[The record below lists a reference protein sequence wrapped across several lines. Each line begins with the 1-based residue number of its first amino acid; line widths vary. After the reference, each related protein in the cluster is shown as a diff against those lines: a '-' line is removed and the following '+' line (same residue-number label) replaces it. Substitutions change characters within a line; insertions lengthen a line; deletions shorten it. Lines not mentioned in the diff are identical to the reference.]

1 MMNLFSKAIVAHQNG
16 DVETARSIYMAIL
29 SRDPDHADTLGML
42 AMIHLQER
50 KPHDAIPLLQKALDV
65 QPNPSFY
72 SRIGI
77 AYQQLGKWVLAQD
90 AWQKGLAMVPD
101 NSEFMYQ
108 LGIARI
114 AQGDREQAKDYWQ
127 KALEKQPNHVEVL
140 INLGMWYREEENIHL
155 AHDCWSRAYKI
166 QPQNPRLR
174 PLYLK
179 SLFEVSLIDPS
190 PIPLLQRAIKIDKNY
205 HQAYGRLSECYLAKG
220 KFKKAFDSCK
230 QAIFLAPEKPEYH
243 HAMGNIYRSTNQDM
257 EALKAYRKARDLGST
272 HPATIQ
278 AIRVLSGEGQQTG
291 NLDVVRQLFDQYA
304 EKFDEHL
311 QKDLSYD
318 VPKLIAEFVQEHC
331 GSDTRFER
339 ILDLG
344 CGTGLSVRPFVHSS
358 SYRVGVD
365 VSLGM
370 LEQAKKR
377 GVFDKYIEN
386 DILSYVSK
394 SEEKFDLI
402 ICTDTLNYLGDLSD
416 FVKNISNVMKKDTP
430 FIFSTE
436 RSDSEENNFTIGNS
450 ERFAHTDTYIE
461 QIFGDG
467 FVTYKRSCMV
477 REEEGKPVDGT
488 LWIVVSVDSKFKQ

>member
-1 MMNLFSKAIVAHQNG
+1 MMNLFSKAVVAHQNG
-16 DVETARSIYMAIL
+16 DVETARAIYMAIL
-29 SRDPDHADTLGML
+29 SRDPEHADTLGML

-50 KPHDAIPLLQKALDV
+50 KPQEAIPLLQRALDV

-90 AWQKGLAMVPD
+90 AWQKGLAMAPD

-114 AQGDREQAKDYWQ
+114 AQDDREQAKEYWQ

-140 INLGMWYREEENIHL
+140 INLGMWYREEENIRL
-155 AHDCWSRAYKI
+155 AHDCWNRAYKI
-166 QPQNPRLR
+166 QPKNPRLR
-174 PLYLK
+174 PLYIK
-179 SLFEVSLIDPS
+179 SLFEVSLVDPA

-205 HQAYGRLSECYLAKG
+205 HQAYGRLAECYLAKG

-243 HAMGNIYRSTNQDM
+243 HAMGNIYRSTSQDM
-257 EALKAYRKARDLGST
+257 EALRAYRKARDLGST
-272 HPATIQ
+272 HPATMQ
-278 AIRVLSGEGQQTG
+278 AIRVLSGEEQQTAD
-291 NLDVVRQLFDQYA
+291 LDVVRQLFDQYA

-331 GSDTRFER
+331 GKNTRFER

-344 CGTGLSVRPFVHSS
+344 CGTGLSVGPFMNCS

-365 VSLGM
+365 LSLGM

-377 GVFDKYIEN
+377 GVFDEYIEN
-386 DILSYVSK
+386 DILSYISK
-394 SEEKFDLI
+394 SEEQFDLI
-402 ICTDTLNYLGDLSD
+402 ICTDTLNYLGDLSE
-416 FVKNISNVMKKDTP
+416 FVKNITNVMREDTP

-436 RSDSEENNFTIGNS
+436 RSDSEERNFTIGNS
-450 ERFAHTDTYIE
+450 ERFAHTDDYIE
-461 QIFGDG
+461 EVFGSG
-467 FVTYKRSCMV
+467 FAKYKRPCMV

-488 LWIVVSVDSKFKQ
+488 LWIVVPLESRFKQ